1 MVTTPAIL
9 QDGPQLKRAVL
20 RNIASERQNMKS
32 GRLNTQDNAALQ
44 ELVDT
49 FDMLGDWEE
58 RYRYLIELGRKL
70 PEMPEAE
77 HTEDHKVR
85 GCMSQVWMAGD
96 VDADQRLHLRG
107 DSDAHIVKG
116 LIALILALTDGRTA
130 QQVLDTDIKAAFAE
144 LGLESHL
151 SMNRR
156 NGFYAMVE
164 RIRQMAAD
172 AVG

>member
-1 MVTTPAIL
+1 MV
-9 QDGPQLKRAVL
+9 QVRED
-20 RNIASERQNMKS
+20 MKP
-32 GRLNTQDNAALQ
+32 GRLNTQDNEALQ

-70 PEMPEAE
+70 PAMPDAE
-77 HTEDHKVR
+77 HSEINKVR
-85 GCMSQVWMAGD
+85 GCMSQVWLTGEVGGD
-96 VDADQRLHLRG
+96 SRLHLRG

-130 QQVLDTDIKAAFAE
+130 QQVLDTDIKAAFAQ

-164 RIRQMAAD
+164 RIKAMAA
-172 AVG
+172 AAAN